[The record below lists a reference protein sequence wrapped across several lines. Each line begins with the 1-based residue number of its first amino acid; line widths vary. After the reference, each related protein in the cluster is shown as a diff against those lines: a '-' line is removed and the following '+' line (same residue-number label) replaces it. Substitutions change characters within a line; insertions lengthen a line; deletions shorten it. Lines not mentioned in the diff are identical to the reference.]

1 MSEFGM
7 PMLYHDQDEDL
18 SLLRERLLDSILNL
32 PETCFFRVMP
42 KITSEVLFESNGAVV
57 HRAGYRCSEIKGMLD
72 EVVGL

>member
-7 PMLYHDQDEDL
+7 PMLYSDQDEDL
-18 SLLRERLLDSILNL
+18 PALRERLLDSILNL

-42 KITSEVLFESNGAVV
+42 RIRSEVLFDSNGAVV
-57 HRAGYRCSEIKGMLD
+57 HSAGYRCSEVKGVLD